1 MHCTQASEMM
11 SLRLD
16 GRLSSAEMA
25 LLDEHLSGCAACQ
38 AEWDRLYRLH
48 CVLDSAPMIQ
58 APVRIRVNVMARLSR
73 RDQARRA
80 IIGGT
85 ALALGTAA
93 LGLIVAVPAILG
105 LLSVTG
111 IVPALA
117 SGGPTTCAQVLSAWS
132 TLGRT
137 VLVLGKSALV
147 PLAILSL
154 CGLVTALVL
163 NGLWIGTVRRL
174 RAR

>member
-16 GRLSSAEMA
+16 RRLSSAEMA
-25 LLDEHLSGCAACQ
+25 QLDEHLSGCAACQ
-38 AEWDRLYRLH
+38 TEWDRLYRLH
-48 CVLDSAPMIQ
+48 CTLDSAPMIQ

-85 ALALGTAA
+85 ALVLGTAA
-93 LGLIVAVPAILG
+93 LVLIVAVPAILG
-105 LLSVTG
+105 LLSATG

-117 SGGPTTCAQVLSAWS
+117 SGGPTTCAQVLSAWG

-137 VLVLGKSALV
+137 LLVLGKNALA
-147 PLAILSL
+147 PLAILGL
-154 CGLVTALVL
+154 CGLAIALVL